1 MKQIK
6 ASDFTDEHFGLP
18 TILDI
23 LSELEKTAAA
33 NGQPAANH
41 NATNVSQPIRRWR
54 MRLRS

>member
-23 LSELEKTAAA
+23 LSELEKTAVA

-41 NATNVSQPIRRWR
+41 NATSVSQPIRRWR